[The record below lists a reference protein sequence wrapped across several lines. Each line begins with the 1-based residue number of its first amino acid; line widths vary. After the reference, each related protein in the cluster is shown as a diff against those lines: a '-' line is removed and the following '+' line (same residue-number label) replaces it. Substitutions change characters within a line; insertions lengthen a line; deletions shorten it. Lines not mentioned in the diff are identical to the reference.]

1 MQVAQMIK
9 AFAPLQACVEGY
21 WIGKPDP
28 PPLSEEEATIQ
39 FMRAARAL
47 LYPQAISNPSPVPNT
62 QSFLEQPW

>member
-28 PPLSEEEATIQ
+28 KPMSESEATEQ
-39 FMRAARAL
+39 FMRAAHAL
-47 LYPQAISNPSPVPNT
+47 LHPQAISAPKPIA